1 MARKAAE
8 YVAIST
14 INAQMS
20 GWDVLA
26 RGIDKGAVE
35 ATGYDQIDVLY
46 PNRTDIYGDTLRKN
60 LMVVSLSKARQIAG
74 RCSLGECDHDHGY
87 DEE

>member
-26 RGIDKGAVE
+26 RGTDPRDVAEAAYAEIDR
-35 ATGYDQIDVLY
+35 QY
-46 PNRTDIYGDTLRKN
+46 PNRLDIYSDTLRKN
-60 LMVVSLSKARQIAG
+60 VVVTSLTKARRIAG
-74 RCSLGECDHDHGY
+74 RCALGECDHDH
-87 DEE
+87 DA